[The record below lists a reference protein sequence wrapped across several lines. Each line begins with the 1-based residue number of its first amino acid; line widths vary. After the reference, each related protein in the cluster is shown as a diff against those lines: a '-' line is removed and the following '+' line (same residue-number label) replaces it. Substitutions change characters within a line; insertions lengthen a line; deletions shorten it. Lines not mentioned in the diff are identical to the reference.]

1 MNFDSLLAWGTLR
14 AFEFIRNYNTRQLQW
29 NTNTSFFNY
38 SHVNIQYIFDA
49 FIHERVTDK
58 VVIEELD
65 NSMSLSD
72 EYTISLYKD
81 REYVYIPTRHSNN
94 KHEASSN
101 VM

>member
-1 MNFDSLLAWGTLR
+1 MRLNLFEIIIRDSYSGIQILV
-14 AFEFIRNYNTRQLQW
+14 
-29 NTNTSFFNY
+29 FFNY

>member
-1 MNFDSLLAWGTLR
+1 MGLC

-29 NTNTSFFNY
+29 NTNTSFSIIHIKIYN
-38 SHVNIQYIFDA
+38 IFDA

-58 VVIEELD
+58 VVIEELG